1 MDDNH
6 KIPALLP
13 HKLVKA
19 LAEYM
24 AFKPDG
30 TAEFGKDLEVDG
42 GASFLGKE
50 INVIDLKSYKFE
62 NKNYDISGI
71 FLAPS
76 PNNFFIG
83 QATISVDNPEIVF
96 SGFYFESSECYFGS
110 LANGTYISYNKDTQ
124 EIDYDTNGVDIGF
137 NLPDL
142 LAKKYTHTVTI
153 TQTSSGKTFSFTASG
168 IGTDLNVDS
177 LQDLETVFG
186 GEKHAGSGTL
196 GSLLDT
202 HASLPSDY
210 TIDGVK
216 IGACTITDDVF
227 IPH

>member
-24 AFKPDG
+24 DFKPDG

-42 GASFLGKE
+42 K
-50 INVIDLKSYKFE
+50 
-62 NKNYDISGI
+62 
-71 FLAPS
+71 
-76 PNNFFIG
+76 
-83 QATISVDNPEIVF
+83 ATF
-96 SGFYFESSECYFGS
+96 SGGNLAIQRITEIEEYPFGLYTIINSQGDAYLILGDTEFKDDGMAVSGFIYSSNDGIYFSEKVNDNYAIFDS
-110 LANGTYISYNKDTQ
+110 DLVFDPNTSMDLNGI
-124 EIDYDTNGVDIGF
+124 
-137 NLPDL
+137 
-142 LAKKYTHTVTI
+142 ARRKYTHTVTI
-153 TQTSSGKTFSFTASG
+153 TQTSSSKTFSFTASG
-168 IGTDLNVDS
+168 VGTNLNVDS

-202 HASLPSDY
+202 HATSPADY
-210 TIDGVK
+210 TVDGVK

-227 IPH
+227 IPN